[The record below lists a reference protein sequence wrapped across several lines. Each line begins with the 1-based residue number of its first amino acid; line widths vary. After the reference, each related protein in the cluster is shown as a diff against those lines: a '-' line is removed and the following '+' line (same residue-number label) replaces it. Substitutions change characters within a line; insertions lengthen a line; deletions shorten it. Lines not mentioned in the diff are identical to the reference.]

1 MKKLFIATLALCLPM
16 LLSAQGTLT
25 AYYYKYTTSDHKAG
39 TLIVDTNDPVNRM
52 VNYNKTKYKFE
63 GDDTGEYYS
72 SLILKSQVTVKTYE
86 MSPLPVEK
94 IGKRAIFRSTDGYE
108 VSIFKAHANGH
119 RFLTSTDEGY
129 DVAYNAEQTRAHQEF
144 YAISGTLKLF
154 YSDEG
159 SFFQQPLE
167 VEDGCIKLYMHGTD
181 MHYGNDAKRTL
192 RYRPYVVGYLED
204 EWVAPESYGYNEPA
218 FDFDGDLLTDLQQ
231 NLDMPTYLSIA
242 WIEAENALYINGTLY
257 YKQE

>member
-16 LLSAQGTLT
+16 LLSAQDTLT

-119 RFLTSTDEGY
+119 RFFTLSRTDFEM
-129 DVAYNAEQTRAHQEF
+129 VYNAEETRAHQEF
-144 YAISGTLKLF
+144 YAMVAT
-154 YSDEG
+154 SDEG
-159 SFFQQPLE
+159 LFFQQPLE
-167 VEDGCIKLYMHGTD
+167 VENGCIKLYMNGTD
-181 MHYGNDAKRTL
+181 LHYCNDVKGTL
-192 RYRPYVVGYLED
+192 RYRPYVVGFIEESWSVSD
-204 EWVAPESYGYNEPA
+204 EHGYDEPA
-218 FDFDGDLLTDLQQ
+218 YDTDGDLVTDLYETV
-231 NLDMPTYLSIA
+231 DIPTYLSIA